1 MRSLAHSFASL
12 SFLLCACAGPLPD
25 QPFPVGEQAFSVVTT
40 ERASGYSYR
49 LFVPSRYSAASP
61 APLVLMLHGC
71 TQSADQFAQSTQLE
85 ALAESEGFLVAYP
98 DEPTSA
104 NPIKCFRWYEAAH
117 QARGGGEPA
126 AMAGIV
132 AHVAASY
139 RIDSDRVYAAGF
151 SAGAGMVAILGATY
165 PDVFAAIAVS
175 SGLEY
180 KAATTAG
187 SSGGAMR
194 SGGPAPR
201 TQGELAYRAM
211 GPRSRVM
218 PALIFHGTADSTVA
232 PVNAEQLITQWAQTD
247 DLADDGRDNDSID
260 DRADATETATA
271 PGGRRYTRSIYRD
284 ASGATILEKV
294 LVEGMNHAWSGTS
307 SGSFTD
313 ARGPNESAMVWAF
326 FRGHPRSGSA
336 TPDGGT
342 TDGGAPDGGTR
353 DGGTPDGGTTD
364 GGTRDGGTRDGGTT
378 DGGTSDGGTRDGGTR
393 DGGAPDGSTDGGAR
407 TLALPS
413 SDTEDG
419 TVGALPVDAPSASVL
434 KVGDKGLF
442 GGDSFRGVLSFDT
455 SMIPAGATVRGAKLV
470 LVRRS
475 LVGTVSSL
483 AIDVQRGALGRS
495 AALLSE
501 DYAAAA
507 TLVGAATAMP
517 PGADDAAVE
526 IELPASALAALNPA
540 GRTQLRLR
548 ATTPRDFAADTLTLY
563 DGAAGSRAPRL
574 ILSY

>member
-1 MRSLAHSFASL
+1 MRPSVRSFASL
-12 SFLLCACAGPLPD
+12 SLLLCACAGPLPES
-25 QPFPVGEQAFSVVTT
+25 PLPVGGSAAPLVTT

-49 LFVPSRYSAASP
+49 LFVPSRYSPASP

-71 TQSADQFAQSTQLE
+71 TQNADGFAQSTQIE

-104 NPIKCFRWYEAAH
+104 NPIKCFRWYDAAH
-117 QARGGGEPA
+117 QARGSGEPA

-132 AHVAASY
+132 AHVATSY
-139 RIDSDRVYAAGF
+139 RIDSDRVYVAGF
-151 SAGAGMVAILGATY
+151 SAGAGMAAVLGATY

-180 KAATTAG
+180 KAATDAG

-194 SGGPAPR
+194 SGGPSPR

-211 GPRSRVM
+211 GPRSRVL
-218 PALIFHGTADSTVA
+218 PALIFHGTSDTTVA

-260 DRADATETATA
+260 DRADATETVTA
-271 PGGRRYTRSIYRD
+271 PGGRRYTRSLYRD
-284 ASGATILEKV
+284 AGGATILEKV

-326 FRGHPRSGSA
+326 FRGHPRPGSS
-336 TPDGGT
+336 TPDGGTRDGGAPDGGAADGGT
-342 TDGGAPDGGTR
+342 TDGGAPDGGISDGGTR
-353 DGGTPDGGTTD
+353 DGGTSDGGTTD
-364 GGTRDGGTRDGGTT
+364 GGTRDGGTRDGG
-378 DGGTSDGGTRDGGTR
+378 
-393 DGGAPDGSTDGGAR
+393 APDGGAR
-407 TLALPS
+407 TLVLPS
-413 SDTEDG
+413 IDGEDG
-419 TVGALPVDAPSASVL
+419 TVGALPVDAPSTSVL

-455 SMIPAGATVRGAKLV
+455 SLIPAGAMVRGAKLV

-483 AIDVQRGALGRS
+483 AIDVQRGVLGRS
-495 AALLSE
+495 ASLLSE
-501 DYAAAA
+501 DYGAIA
-507 TLVGAATAMP
+507 TLAGVATAVS

-526 IELPASALAALNPA
+526 IELPASALSALNPA

-548 ATTPRDFAADTLTLY
+548 ATTPRDFAADTLTLH
-563 DGAAGSRAPRL
+563 DGAAGSRAPKL
-574 ILSY
+574 IISY

>member
-1 MRSLAHSFASL
+1 
-12 SFLLCACAGPLPD
+12 
-25 QPFPVGEQAFSVVTT
+25 
-40 ERASGYSYR
+40 
-49 LFVPSRYSAASP
+49 
-61 APLVLMLHGC
+61 MLHGC

-139 RIDSDRVYAAGF
+139 RIDSDRVYVAGF
-151 SAGAGMVAILGATY
+151 SAGAAMAAVLGATY

-180 KAATTAG
+180 KAATDAG
-187 SSGGAMR
+187 GAGGAMR

-218 PALIFHGTADSTVA
+218 PALIFHGTADTTVA

-342 TDGGAPDGGTR
+342 PDGGDGGTRDGGAPDGGTR
-353 DGGTPDGGTTD
+353 DGGSPDGGP
-364 GGTRDGGTRDGGTT
+364 
-378 DGGTSDGGTRDGGTR
+378 R
-393 DGGAPDGSTDGGAR
+393 DGGAPDGGAR
-407 TLALPS
+407 TLVLPS
-413 SDTEDG
+413 IDAEDG
-419 TVGALPVDAPSASVL
+419 TVGALPVDAPSAAVL

-455 SMIPAGATVRGAKLV
+455 STIPAGATLRGAKLV

-475 LVGTVSSL
+475 LVGTVSAL
-483 AIDVQRGALGRS
+483 AIDVQKGALGRS
-495 AALLSE
+495 PALLSE
-501 DYAAAA
+501 DYGAAA
-507 TLVGAATAMP
+507 TLVGAATAAP
-517 PGADDAAVE
+517 PGADDAAIE
-526 IELPASALAALNPA
+526 IELPASALSALNPT

-548 ATTPRDFAADTLTLY
+548 ATTPRDFAADTLTLH
-563 DGAAGSRAPRL
+563 DGAAGSRAPKL
-574 ILSY
+574 VISY